1 MIVTH
6 LIALWSYRVYL
17 KSQIHLQ
24 LLNAAGICQM
34 ESYLLTLLSLF
45 LMPSFSIAVNQ
56 EQCIHLN
63 YYDVYS
69 LDSSSI
75 NIEIYY
81 NGPTKVNLM
90 TTISPADGVTIF
102 DNYFRQNGVISLLT
116 GIRPRKIYKIRVDV
130 TSVPDLN
137 QKFSCG
143 HDYGTTNGE

>member
-1 MIVTH
+1 MIATH
-6 LIALWSYRVYL
+6 LIALRSYRVYL
-17 KSQIHLQ
+17 KPQIHLQ
-24 LLNAAGICQM
+24 LLNAARICKM
-34 ESYLLTLLSLF
+34 ESYLLILLSLL
-45 LMPSFSIAVNQ
+45 LMPSFSIA

-81 NGPTKVNLM
+81 NGSTRVNLT

-130 TSVPDLN
+130 TVPDLN

-143 HDYGTTNGE
+143 QEYGTTNGE